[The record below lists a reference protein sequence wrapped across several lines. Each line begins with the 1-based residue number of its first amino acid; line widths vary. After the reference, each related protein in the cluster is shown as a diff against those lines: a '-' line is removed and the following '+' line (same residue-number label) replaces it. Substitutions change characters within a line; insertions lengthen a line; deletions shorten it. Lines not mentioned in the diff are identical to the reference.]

1 MRSPKHI
8 IIFLLCSALL
18 FPAALGQ
25 NKTQL
30 QNKKKKLQKDLN
42 YTQSL
47 LKKNQKNQQAS
58 VKQIEKLNSTIESR
72 VELVNNYTEEVNML
86 AQEINL
92 NEKQVTK
99 LETQLKALKKS
110 YSKMVYQSWKTRNS
124 LSTWMF
130 IFSANNFNQALRRYK
145 YYKQINEL
153 RFVQSK
159 SITKNKSELGAK
171 INSLQLSRKEKESAI
186 DEKSKEVA
194 TLENEKKEKSEIL
207 KKLKKK
213 EKDLLAQVKKQEKE
227 RDALAS
233 KINSYVEPVKTKK
246 EKTKTTTTNNKSNN
260 SKTNT
265 NSNNSKSEITNTQ
278 GNSNSSGFESNKGK
292 LSWPVS
298 KGVITGKFGVHQHP
312 VLDKVEVKNDGI
324 DISTDKGASVRAVYK
339 GTVTGVFKVDG
350 FENVVIVRHGDY
362 LTVYSHLS
370 QTSVSKGT
378 EVSTEQKIGNA
389 ATNSEGETYI
399 NFQVRYGSA
408 IQNPTSWLTK

>member
-1 MRSPKHI
+1 MRLPKHI
-8 IIFLLCSALL
+8 ILFLLCSALL

-30 QNKKKKLQKDLN
+30 QNKKKKLQKDIN

-47 LKKNQKNQQAS
+47 IKKNQKNQQAS
-58 VKQIEKLNSTIESR
+58 VKQIEKINSNINSR
-72 VELVNNYTEEVNML
+72 VELVNNYTDEVNLL
-86 AQEINL
+86 AKEINL
-92 NEKQVTK
+92 NEKQVSK

-130 IFSANNFNQALRRYK
+130 IFSADNFNHAIRRYK

-153 RFVQSK
+153 RVVQSK
-159 SITKNKSELGAK
+159 SIKKNKNELGNK
-171 INSLQLSRKEKESAI
+171 ITSLQVSRKEKELVI
-186 DEKSKEVA
+186 DEKSKEVL
-194 TLENEKKEKSEIL
+194 TLESEKKQKDEVL

-213 EKDLLAQVKKQEKE
+213 EKDLLAQAKKQEKE

-233 KINSYVEPVKTKK
+233 KINAYIEPVKPKK
-246 EKTKTTTTNNKSNN
+246 ENKKTTNTNTKTTN
-260 SKTNT
+260 

-278 GNSNSSGFESNKGK
+278 GNSNSAGFESNKGK
-292 LSWPVS
+292 LSWPVT

-324 DISTDKGASVRAVYK
+324 DISTEKGASVRAVYK
-339 GTVTGVFKVDG
+339 GTVSGVFKVDG

-370 QTSVSKGT
+370 STSVSKGT
-378 EVSTEQKIGNA
+378 EISTEQKIGTA
-389 ATNSEGETYI
+389 ATNTEGETYI
-399 NFQVRYGSA
+399 NFQVRYGSS